1 MNTFQKALNIKPRSN
16 TSPSSNGTFQ
26 ATVIP
31 FDAYEGESLYSELAD
46 YMGTNN
52 VYKAESMV
60 KTIEGFIMKELKEG
74 KRLDFGLVSFFPKLS
89 KALPTRDAN
98 PSREGIYLQGGVKA
112 RRPLS
117 VSLAASLIPVNP
129 QAKSRSVIIGTMDL
143 EERFRFHG
151 FRWGHEVDI
160 IGKYINIDQSHED
173 EKIWIEKP
181 VKHRRDQRKA
191 LAYARCLEGD
201 KGGTEV
207 KCIFEGEPVKP
218 GNYMLCISTRGGN
231 GLDWTLNTVRHQI
244 KIVV

>member
-1 MNTFQKALNIKPRSN
+1 MSTFQRTLNIEPRSN
-16 TSPSSNGTFQ
+16 TSPAGHGTFQ
-26 ATVIP
+26 AKVVP
-31 FDAYEGESLYSELAD
+31 FDTYEGEALCRELAD

-52 VYKAESMV
+52 VYKAETIV

-98 PSREGIYLQGGVKA
+98 PSREGIYIQGGVKA

-117 VSLAASLIPVNP
+117 ASLVASLVPVNP
-129 QAKSRSVIIGTMDL
+129 QAKNKSVITGTMDL

-151 FRWGHEVDI
+151 FRWGHEVEI
-160 IGKYINIDQSHED
+160 IGKYIDINPAHED

-181 VKHRRDQRKA
+181 VKHRREQRKA
-191 LAYARCLEGD
+191 LAYARYLEGD
-201 KGGTEV
+201 KGGTEI

-231 GLDWTLNTVRHQI
+231 GLDYTLNTVRHQI